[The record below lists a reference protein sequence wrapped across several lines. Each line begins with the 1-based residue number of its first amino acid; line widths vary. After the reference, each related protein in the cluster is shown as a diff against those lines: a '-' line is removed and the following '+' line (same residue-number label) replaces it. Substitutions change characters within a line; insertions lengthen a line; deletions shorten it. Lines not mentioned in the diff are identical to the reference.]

1 MVELIG
7 IAGITGVLAGS
18 LLLSLFIAQSLVNCV
33 VIVMANASE
42 RAQTRREMERR
53 EMVSPHRPVGAH
65 MMSGQRPRAIRA

>member
-33 VIVMANASE
+33 VVVMARASE
-42 RAQTRREMERR
+42 HAQTRSEIVPGTR
-53 EMVSPHRPVGAH
+53 SSGPHVIT
-65 MMSGQRPRAIRA
+65 GQRPRPVRA

>member
-33 VIVMANASE
+33 VIVMARAS
-42 RAQTRREMERR
+42 AKTQSAV
-53 EMVSPHRPVGAH
+53 VSGNRNGGHVL
-65 MMSGQRPRAIRA
+65 SGQRSRPVRA

>member
-33 VIVMANASE
+33 VVVMAHASE
-42 RAQTRREMERR
+42 RVKNQNET
-53 EMVSPHRPVGAH
+53 VPGNRPSGAH
-65 MMSGQRPRAIRA
+65 VLSGQRSRPVRA

>member
-42 RAQTRREMERR
+42 RARTRREITRR
-53 EMVSPHRPVGAH
+53 EMVSPHQPVAVH
-65 MMSGQRPRAIRA
+65 MISGQRPRAMRA